1 MTPNANVLTS
11 RAKRDEPPRAAPP
24 APSAPPLSSSQLRA
38 FVDALERLGY
48 DVTSLVTNAG
58 IRRAELDDPDAMI
71 PSGACDAILG
81 RACEQRRHPNLGAHL
96 AAVTPIGA
104 YPLLDYLVVTSDT
117 VEGALDQ
124 LVRYFHLVNAPFRL
138 AIADDGDIVR
148 LVIHAA
154 NAFAA
159 EYETSIVVHHLGE
172 ETERRLR
179 PVCVNL
185 QHQPENRGDLERL
198 LGCPVRAPSPWTGV
212 EFSKQSL
219 RLPLRRRDPA
229 LRGVL
234 EGHAASVA
242 TRSSTGED
250 RSTVA
255 RVRSALASCL
265 PRGVPEIAVI
275 ARQLAISPRTLQRR
289 LAAEGGSYQQLVDLV
304 RREAAERLLSDT
316 SLASGEVG
324 YLLGFSEPSA
334 FHRAFKR
341 WNGVTP
347 QRYRTRH
354 RSARNVDR
362 ADAPNAGQS
371 IRRR

>member
-1 MTPNANVLTS
+1 MTPNANVLTPH
-11 RAKRDEPPRAAPP
+11 ATRDEPPRAARPM
-24 APSAPPLSSSQLRA
+24 ASAPPMSGSQLRP

-48 DVTSLVTNAG
+48 DVTSLLANAG
-58 IRRAELDDPDAMI
+58 IRRAELDDPDAMF
-71 PSGACDAILG
+71 PSGACDSIFG

-96 AAVTPIGA
+96 GAVTPIGT
-104 YPLLDYLVVTSDT
+104 YPLLDYLVVTTDT
-117 VEGALDQ
+117 VQGALDQ

-148 LVIHAA
+148 LVIDAA

-159 EYETSIVVHHLGE
+159 EYETSITVHHLRE
-172 ETERRLR
+172 ETEHRLR

-185 QHQPENRGDLERL
+185 QHQPADRADLERL

-212 EFSKQSL
+212 EFSKESL

-229 LRGVL
+229 LRAVL

-242 TRSSTGED
+242 TRSSSSGD
-250 RSTVA
+250 HSTVA
-255 RVRSALASCL
+255 RVRGAVTPRL
-265 PRGVPEIAVI
+265 PHAVPEIGVI

-289 LAAEGGSYQQLVDLV
+289 LAAEGVSYQQVVDMV
-304 RREAAERLLSDT
+304 RREAAERLLSD
-316 SLASGEVG
+316 ASVGIGEVG

-341 WNGVTP
+341 WHDVTP
-347 QRYRTRH
+347 QQYRTRH
-354 RSARNVDR
+354 RAAER
-362 ADAPNAGQS
+362 
-371 IRRR
+371 

>member
-1 MTPNANVLTS
+1 MTPHANVLTS
-11 RAKRDEPPRAAPP
+11 RATPDDPPRAAPP
-24 APSAPPLSSSQLRA
+24 APSAPPLSSSQLRP

-48 DVTSLVTNAG
+48 DVISLLTAAG

-104 YPLLDYLVVTSDT
+104 YPLLDYLIVTTDT

-138 AIADDGDIVR
+138 GVADDGDIVR
-148 LVIHAA
+148 LVIHTA
-154 NAFAA
+154 NAFSA
-159 EYETSIVVHHLGE
+159 EYETSITVHHLRE
-172 ETERRLR
+172 ETERRLQ

-185 QHQPENRGDLERL
+185 QHQPENHADLERL
-198 LGCPVRAPSPWTGV
+198 LGCQVRAPSPWTGV

-229 LRGVL
+229 LRAVL
-234 EGHAASVA
+234 EGHAESIA
-242 TRSSTGED
+242 TRSSSSDD

-255 RVRSALASCL
+255 RVRGAVASRL
-265 PRGVPEIAVI
+265 PRGVPEIVVI

-289 LAAEGGSYQQLVDLV
+289 LAAEGVSYQQLVDLV
-304 RREAAERLLSDT
+304 RREAADRLLRDGSV
-316 SLASGEVG
+316 AIGEVG

-341 WNGVTP
+341 WHDVTP
-347 QRYRTRH
+347 QQYRTRH
-354 RSARNVDR
+354 RSARNVE
-362 ADAPNAGQS
+362 
-371 IRRR
+371 